1 MRYNKRSRNN
11 PRSNQTVNCE
21 GGIAYKPSAKR
32 ELYLRVAS
40 CLLGEP
46 RFYAPVTIGHDPQKW
61 KPIANICKTSSGW
74 HPDGTQRAAYEKFY
88 SNADLFACVDRVMQ
102 EDPVFVLKMAAFA
115 REQLGLR
122 AVPTALLIE
131 YANRQ
136 SGGCE
141 NTRSYV
147 PHIIKRVDEIT
158 ECLAQQFQ
166 RNTLYPRT
174 TNRCPNL
181 IRRGLADCFNRFDEY
196 QFAKYARYT
205 TRRDVALRDALFF
218 CRPKPIDE
226 SQARIFDRIATN
238 TLAVPQTAETML
250 SGEGNSTETWNAILP
265 SIGFIAL
272 LKYLRSI
279 IEHDADLSMVVP
291 RLENPPSFVFP
302 HQYYAAITALDQYK
316 DRPDTPDRRRANAAR
331 VIRSLERGLH
341 ALVRRIPKFSGR
353 TLIVVDVSA
362 SMNAPV
368 SGKSVMTCRDVAT
381 LFGAMANGICENATV
396 VAFASEFTVVPL
408 SSDDIM
414 TNINTID
421 HVGFLG
427 GGTRAD
433 KVFAWLNKNREH
445 YDRIILISDMQCY
458 TNTEPSFL
466 FNDREKPIA
475 DLLTVYRRQVNP
487 AVILHS
493 IDLCGYG
500 TVQFPENTPNVSFIG
515 GWNGSVFKFMQ
526 MFEES
531 GDAAIAAIEN
541 YSPA

>member
-11 PRSNQTVNCE
+11 PRSDQTVNCE

-46 RFYAPVTIGHDPQKW
+46 RFYVPVTIGHDPQKW
-61 KPIANICKTSSGW
+61 KPIANICTTSPGW
-74 HPDGTQRAAYEKFY
+74 HPDETQRAAYEKFY
-88 SNADLFACVDRVMQ
+88 ANADLFACVDRVMQ
-102 EDPVFVLKMAAFA
+102 EDPIFVLKMAAFA

-181 IRRGLADCFNRFDEY
+181 IRRGLAECFNRFDEY
-196 QFAKYARYT
+196 QFAKYTA
-205 TRRDVALRDALFF
+205 RRDVTVRDALFF
-218 CRPKPIDE
+218 CRPKPKDAE
-226 SQARIFDRIATN
+226 QARIFDRIATN
-238 TLAVPQTAETML
+238 TLTVPQTAETVL
-250 SGEGNSTETWNAILP
+250 SEHGNSTESWNAILP

-272 LKYLRSI
+272 LKYVRTI
-279 IEHDADLSMVVP
+279 IEHDADLSMVVS

-316 DRPDTPDRRRANAAR
+316 DRPDTSDMRRANAAR

-341 ALVRRIPKFSGR
+341 ALVSRIPTFRGR
-353 TLIVVDVSA
+353 TLIVVDVSG

-368 SGKSVMTCRDVAT
+368 SGKSAMTCRDVAT

-396 VAFASEFTVVPL
+396 VAFASEFAVVPL
-408 SSDDIM
+408 SSDDIVA
-414 TNINTID
+414 NITTIEN
-421 HVGFLG
+421 VRSLG

-433 KVFAWLNKNREH
+433 KVFSWLNTTQDH

-466 FNDREKPIA
+466 FGEREKPIA
-475 DLLTVYRRQVNP
+475 DLLKTYRFTVNP
-487 AVILHS
+487 NVILHS

-515 GWNGSVFKFMQ
+515 GWNDSVFKFMQ

-541 YSPA
+541 YSP

>member
-11 PRSNQTVNCE
+11 PRSDQTVNCE

-46 RFYAPVTIGHDPQKW
+46 RFYVPVTIGHDPQKW
-61 KPIANICKTSSGW
+61 KPIANICTTSPGW
-74 HPDGTQRAAYEKFY
+74 HPDETQRAAYEKFY
-88 SNADLFACVDRVMQ
+88 ANADLFACVDRVMQ
-102 EDPVFVLKMAAFA
+102 EDPIFVLKMAAFA

-181 IRRGLADCFNRFDEY
+181 IRRGLAECFNRFDEY
-196 QFAKYARYT
+196 QFAKYTA
-205 TRRDVALRDALFF
+205 RRDVTVRDALFF
-218 CRPKPIDE
+218 CRPKPKDAE
-226 SQARIFDRIATN
+226 QARIFDRIATN
-238 TLAVPQTAETML
+238 TLTVPQTAETVL
-250 SGEGNSTETWNAILP
+250 SEHGNSTESWNAILP

-272 LKYLRSI
+272 LKYVRTI

-316 DRPDTPDRRRANAAR
+316 DRPDTSDMRRANAAR

-341 ALVRRIPKFSGR
+341 ALVSRIPTFRGR
-353 TLIVVDVSA
+353 TLIVVDVSG

-368 SGKSVMTCRDVAT
+368 SGKSAMTCRDVAT

-396 VAFASEFTVVPL
+396 VAFASEFAVVPL
-408 SSDDIM
+408 SSDDIVA
-414 TNINTID
+414 NITTIEN
-421 HVGFLG
+421 VRSLG

-433 KVFAWLNKNREH
+433 KVFSWLNTTQDH

-466 FNDREKPIA
+466 FGEREKPIA
-475 DLLTVYRRQVNP
+475 DLLKTYRFTVNP
-487 AVILHS
+487 NVILHS

-515 GWNGSVFKFMQ
+515 GWNDSVFKFMQ

-541 YSPA
+541 YSP